1 VSADMSGATASE
13 RRVMHARRGK
23 HKPPGVSVSQA
34 AAERH
39 KRGHGSGQ
47 PYNSESMELEPTVD
61 WASPL
66 PDLSRPAVSHRIRIG
81 DHQFDIA
88 ISGVQRHVPFE
99 PDTHLVHIVV
109 SYSDQPLTAYDLGL
123 RSVEAGTHVW
133 AYLTNRLTETVV
145 QFYTPRPRDTG
156 EMNPRLGCW
165 GPRPDLQ
172 AQGLAD
178 SDVAIAVIL
187 GLSIWT
193 PGANPPVDD
202 QVFLEA
208 LRDTLVEVLS
218 YWVVVARRTLAPK
231 DRQN

>member
-1 VSADMSGATASE
+1 
-13 RRVMHARRGK
+13 MH
-23 HKPPGVSVSQA
+23 VE
-34 AAERH
+34 AAEH
-39 KRGHGSGQ
+39 KGSG
-47 PYNSESMELEPTVD
+47 PTILNTMDEGESVLG

-66 PDLSRPAVSHRIRIG
+66 PDLSRPAVSQRIRVGEHVFRIL
-81 DHQFDIA
+81 
-88 ISGVQRHVPFE
+88 ISGVQRNVPFE
-99 PDTHLVHIVV
+99 PDTDLVQIAVW
-109 SYSDQPLTAYDLGL
+109 YGDQPLAAYDLGL
-123 RSVEAGTHVW
+123 RSVEAGAHVW

-145 QFYTPRPRDTG
+145 QFYAPRPRDTG
-156 EMNPRLGCW
+156 ELNPRLGCW

-178 SDVAIAVIL
+178 HDVAIAVVL

-218 YWVVVARRTLAPK
+218 YWEVVAKRAAGTQ
-231 DRQN
+231 DRKN